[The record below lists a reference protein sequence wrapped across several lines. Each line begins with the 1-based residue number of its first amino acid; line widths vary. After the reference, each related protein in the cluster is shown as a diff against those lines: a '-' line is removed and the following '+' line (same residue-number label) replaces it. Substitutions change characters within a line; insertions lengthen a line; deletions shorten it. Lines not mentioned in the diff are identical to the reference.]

1 MAEEKAKS
9 ETEEESIRRLY
20 WDIVVLLA
28 PWLPLD
34 DVTKIFNESLEMTK
48 SDNHVIQKKAWR
60 IMEQIASSSRDN
72 KICGHVIDQSIE
84 LILEQMMITLGSLA
98 PSARKPSGPNL
109 CST

>member
-1 MAEEKAKS
+1 
-9 ETEEESIRRLY
+9 
-20 WDIVVLLA
+20 
-28 PWLPLD
+28 
-34 DVTKIFNESLEMTK
+34 MTK

-98 PSARKPSGPNL
+98 PSARKPRLQLLETILDKINNIDFIKKVSHTQVT
-109 CST
+109 S